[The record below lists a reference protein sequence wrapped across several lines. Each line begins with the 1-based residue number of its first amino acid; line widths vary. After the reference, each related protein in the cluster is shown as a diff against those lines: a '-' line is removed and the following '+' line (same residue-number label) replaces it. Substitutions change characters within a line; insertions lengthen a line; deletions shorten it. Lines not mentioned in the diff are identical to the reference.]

1 MGGQKA
7 ESCWL
12 AVLFG
17 VQQEKQAAFVL
28 SNLES
33 KASRAQFAKSRKQ
46 KKSAESRKSLL
57 SKSGWT
63 LAAPISGGVR
73 ERPSKFPSQ
82 PKHTNQTH
90 APKYRLSKSE
100 LTYKYV
106 INLYIYI
113 NIAVKPSKI

>member
-1 MGGQKA
+1 MLLSCFQIWKAKPAEHSLRKA
-7 ESCWL
+7 E
-12 AVLFG
+12 
-17 VQQEKQAAFVL
+17 
-28 SNLES
+28 N
-33 KASRAQFAKSRKQ
+33 
-46 KKSAESRKSLL
+46 RKSLL

-90 APKYRLSKSE
+90 APKYRLSKGE